1 LCFAFGIGVSRKKAA
16 KNSRPLQIAKNKKA
30 VKIPEVL
37 HGFDFNYKKISGGKS
52 SL

>member
-1 LCFAFGIGVSRKKAA
+1 MFHSRL
-16 KNSRPLQIAKNKKA
+16 SSSAKNKKV
-30 VKIPEVL
+30 VKIPEAL

>member
-1 LCFAFGIGVSRKKAA
+1 LSLTKKGRDFITAL
-16 KNSRPLQIAKNKKA
+16 KCAKNKKA